1 MPDLRAPPRMSLGRW
16 TCAAVRRPPGVRRG
30 ATSLPR
36 FGLLFGLGLLVGLFA
51 LTASGAEG
59 DTVTTALP
67 KVVPDEFSGD
77 LSKLPRAPLG
87 QAQIRERPYR
97 PLLLPPGPTK
107 AEVVEAAPEKEARTG
122 IAIKAAMPSPAQ
134 NFEGIART
142 DTCVGGQCGAG
153 TPPDT
158 NGEVGPNHYIQA
170 VNSAY
175 GIYNKIGTLLASFTE
190 DQLWSGNGT
199 ICNGQSQGDPV
210 VIYDALADRWI
221 LTHFAFGFAGPN
233 PVAPYYEC
241 IAVSKTADPVA
252 GGWWLYP
259 VRMDDVSHPWLNDYS
274 KFGIWTDCLY
284 MSANE
289 FTGVGSFQ
297 GTLFASFSR
306 ADMYAGAAL
315 TSSVGYI
322 TNTTDPFTMIPSH
335 LGGQSGAAVPAST
348 PNYFVSESQT
358 VFAWE
363 VRKFV
368 AGPNCGAGGTLGAAT
383 NVSQTSY
390 TFPNQNIVPQPGT
403 AILLDSLDDRLMQ
416 KVHYRKI
423 GAQESLWVAHT
434 FRTSSSGA
442 TGIQW
447 AQIDVTGG
455 TISTTPVQQQ
465 KYAPADALYRWMP
478 SLAVDRQGNMAVG
491 YSTSNGAAPNYP
503 SIAYSG
509 RLASDTANTLP
520 QTETLLIAGGSS
532 QTGNCGGAP
541 CHRWGDYSAMSTDPD
556 DDCTFWVTNEY
567 YPGPPS
573 ANTIAWHTRIGSFKF
588 PGCTASS
595 RTADLAITKTD
606 GSLTVA
612 PGALITYT
620 IVVTNNGPFA
630 VTGANVT
637 DTLPASITGATWT
650 CTASGGSSCPASG
663 SASINT
669 STVNLLAGGTA
680 TFTLT
685 GTVAPLATGTLSNTA
700 TVSAPSGITDPNT
713 ANNSATDIDTVTA
726 PSSNANLA
734 NLVLSAGTLT
744 PAFASSTLSYSATVV
759 SSSNTI
765 TVTPTVADAS
775 ATVTVNGVA
784 VASGTASGPITLSP
798 GSNPIT
804 VVVTAQDGVTTKTYM
819 VNVSYVPSSSCTY
832 SLSPI
837 DLSNTAPAGGS
848 ANITVTTPAGCPV
861 TATSFQPWVT
871 VNSITPNGGT
881 TTVALQIS
889 ANAGVARATSI
900 VVADRLF
907 LITQLGP

>member
-1 MPDLRAPPRMSLGRW
+1 MPDPTVPQRMSFGSGI
-16 TCAAVRRPPGVRRG
+16 CAAVQRPPCIGRG
-30 ATSLPR
+30 AIGLPR
-36 FGLLFGLGLLVGLFA
+36 VGLLFGLGLLVGLFA

-77 LSKLPRAPLG
+77 LSRLPRAPLG
-87 QAQIRERPYR
+87 QARIRERPYR
-97 PLLLPPGPTK
+97 PLLLPPTPPK
-107 AEVVEAAPEKEARTG
+107 AKAVEDVPEKEARTDV
-122 IAIKAAMPSPAQ
+122 ATKAAMPSPVQ

-142 DTCVGGQCGAG
+142 DTCVGGQCGNG

-175 GIYNKIGTLLASFTE
+175 GIYNKTGTLLASFTE

-199 ICNGQSQGDPV
+199 ICNGESQGDPI

-221 LTHFAFGFAGPN
+221 LAHFAFGFSGAN
-233 PVAPYYEC
+233 TVAPYYEC
-241 IAVSKTADPVA
+241 IAVSKTSDPVA

-259 VRMDDVSHPWLNDYS
+259 VRTDDATHPWLNDYS

-284 MSANE
+284 MSANA
-289 FTGVGSFQ
+289 FTGGGSFQ
-297 GTLFASFSR
+297 GTLFASLSR

-315 TSSVGYI
+315 TSSIGYI

-335 LGGQSGAAVPAST
+335 LGGQSGAAVPAGT
-348 PNYFVSESQT
+348 PNYYVSESQT
-358 VFAWE
+358 AFTWE
-363 VRKFV
+363 VRKFA
-368 AGPNCGAGGTLGAAT
+368 AGPNCGAGGALSAAT
-383 NVSQTSY
+383 DVSQTSY
-390 TFPNQNIVPQPGT
+390 TVPGQNIVPQPGT
-403 AILLDSLDDRLMQ
+403 GTTLDSLDDRVMQ

-423 GAQESLWVAHT
+423 GAQESLWVAHS
-434 FRTSSSGA
+434 FRTSSSGV

-465 KYAPADALYRWMP
+465 KYAPADTLYRWMP
-478 SLAVDRQGNMAVG
+478 SLAVDGQGNMALG
-491 YSTSNGAAPNYP
+491 YSTSNGVAPNYP

-509 RLASDTANTLP
+509 RLASDIANTLP
-520 QTETLLIAGGSS
+520 QTETVLIAGGSS
-532 QTGNCGGAP
+532 QTGSCGGP
-541 CHRWGDYSAMSTDPD
+541 CHRWGDYSAMSMDPD

-567 YPGPPS
+567 YPGPPN

-588 PGCTASS
+588 PGCTANK
-595 RTADLAITKTD
+595 RAADLAIAKTD

-612 PGALITYT
+612 SGAPITYT
-620 IVVTNNGPFA
+620 LVVTNNGPFA

-637 DTLPASITGATWT
+637 DTLPAAITGATWT
-650 CTASGGSSCPASG
+650 CAASGGSSCPASG
-663 SASINT
+663 SGSINT
-669 STVNLLAGGTA
+669 SAVNLLALGTA

-685 GTVAPLATGTLSNTA
+685 GTVAPSATGTLSNTA

-713 ANNSATDIDTVTA
+713 ANNSATDIDTITA
-726 PSSNANLA
+726 PSSNADLA
-734 NLVLSAGTLT
+734 NLVLSAGTLA
-744 PAFASSTLSYSATVV
+744 PAFASNTLSYSATVV

-775 ATVTVNGVA
+775 ATATVNGVT
-784 VASGTASGPITLSP
+784 VASGTASGPIALSP

-804 VVVTAQDGVTTKTYM
+804 VVVTAQDGVTTKTYV

-848 ANITVTTPAGCPV
+848 ASITVTTPAGCPV

-871 VNSITPNGGT
+871 ITSITPNGST
-881 TTVALQIS
+881 TTVALQVS
-889 ANAGVARATSI
+889 ANVGAARATSI